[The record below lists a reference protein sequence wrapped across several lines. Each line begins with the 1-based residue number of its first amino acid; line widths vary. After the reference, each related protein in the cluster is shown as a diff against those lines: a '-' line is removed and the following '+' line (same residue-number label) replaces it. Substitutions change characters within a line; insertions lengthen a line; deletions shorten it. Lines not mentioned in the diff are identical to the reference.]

1 MVVARCQRGRA
12 GIITWDALFLDVF
25 FVSDVLIIAK
35 KSKVKIPR
43 QKGHGCDWFTL
54 LHSRTS
60 PH

>member
-35 KSKVKIPR
+35 KSKAKIPR
-43 QKGHGCDWFTL
+43 QGPRMRLVHAAA
-54 LHSRTS
+54 
-60 PH
+60 